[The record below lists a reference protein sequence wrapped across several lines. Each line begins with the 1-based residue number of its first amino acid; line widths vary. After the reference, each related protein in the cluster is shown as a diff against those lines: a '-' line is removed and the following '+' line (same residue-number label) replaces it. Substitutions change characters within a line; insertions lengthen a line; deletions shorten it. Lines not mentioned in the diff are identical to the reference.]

1 MKLLFQRSTSH
12 EPPKDKLRGS
22 TELVLPRWRLHGG
35 EVSLNS
41 SLLAKNQVSQLCQ
54 GNDQVSD

>member
-12 EPPKDKLRGS
+12 EPPKDKPCGS

-41 SLLAKNQVSQLCQ
+41 SVFVGQESGFPVLPGQ
-54 GNDQVSD
+54 